1 LEEVNSISASSIQYR
16 RSIPSIFV
24 LLSANLDLDCR
35 LVCQRRSGEH
45 AVSVQDNEADRRETE
60 LLSSLIGDIYD
71 TTLDRSRWPATLK
84 KIAAFVRG
92 ESAAVFWD
100 DAASGGGD
108 IYFEDGGIDP
118 AYRDLYFEKFVKCNP
133 ITTPRFFAQ
142 TEVPV
147 ATADLVPY
155 DEFLTTRFYR
165 EWAQPQGLVDFASI
179 TLEKSVTKS
188 AMFGVFRHQ
197 RHGLVD
203 DEMRRRMLLL
213 GPHIRR
219 AVLIAKV
226 FNIKEAEAAMFS
238 QSLDGLR
245 AAIFFVDANGRIV
258 HANAAGHFLV
268 SEADVL
274 RAAAGKLVA
283 GEAES
288 DAGLQ
293 DAFLVAATGDAAI
306 GGTGIALPLIG
317 KKGERHVAHVLPL
330 TSGARQRARPSHA
343 ASAAVF
349 VHKSAG
355 EAPSPPEVIATAYKL
370 TMAEL
375 RVLLA
380 IVDVG
385 GVPEVAEVLGIAA
398 TTVRTHLG
406 NVFAKTGTNRQ
417 ADLVKLVAGFA
428 NPLMK

>member
-1 LEEVNSISASSIQYR
+1 
-16 RSIPSIFV
+16 
-24 LLSANLDLDCR
+24 
-35 LVCQRRSGEH
+35 
-45 AVSVQDNEADRRETE
+45 VSVQEKDANRHETE

-84 KIAAFVRG
+84 KIAAFVHG
-92 ESAAVFWD
+92 ASAAVFWD
-100 DAASGGGD
+100 DAAGGGGD

-118 AYRDLYFEKFVKCNP
+118 TYRDLYFTKFVGRNP

-147 ATADLVPY
+147 ATGDLIPY

-179 TLEKSVTKS
+179 TLEKAVTKS
-188 AMFGVFRHQ
+188 AMFGVFRHE

-203 DEMRRRMLLL
+203 DEMRRRMLLV

-226 FNIKEAEAAMFS
+226 FNVKEAEAAMFS

-258 HANAAGHFLV
+258 HANAAGHILV
-268 SEADVL
+268 NEADVL
-274 RAAAGKLVA
+274 RVAAGKFVA
-283 GEAES
+283 GESEI

-293 DAFLVAATGDAAI
+293 DAFLAASKGDAAI
-306 GGTGIALPLIG
+306 GRTGIALPLLG

-330 TSGARQRARPSHA
+330 TSGARQRARPSYA

-349 VHKSAG
+349 VHKSAV
-355 EAPSPPEVIATAYKL
+355 EAPSSPEVIAKTYKL

-380 IVDVG
+380 ITEVG

-406 NVFAKTGTNRQ
+406 NVFAKTGTKRQ
-417 ADLVKLVAGFA
+417 ADLVKLVAGFS
-428 NPLMK
+428 NPLLK

>member
-1 LEEVNSISASSIQYR
+1 M
-16 RSIPSIFV
+16 
-24 LLSANLDLDCR
+24 
-35 LVCQRRSGEH
+35 
-45 AVSVQDNEADRRETE
+45 SVQDSEVNGREAE

-71 TTLDRSRWPATLK
+71 TTLDRSLWPATLK
-84 KIAAFVRG
+84 KIAAFVQG

-100 DAASGGGD
+100 DAAGGGGD

-118 AYRDLYFEKFVKCNP
+118 TYRALYFEKFVHCNP

-147 ATADLVPY
+147 ATGDLVPY

-179 TLEKSVTKS
+179 TLEKSATKS
-188 AMFGVFRHQ
+188 AMFGVFRHE

-203 DEMRRRMLLL
+203 EEMRRRMRLL

-226 FNIKEAEAAMFS
+226 FNLKEAEAAMFS
-238 QSLDGLR
+238 QTLDGLR
-245 AAIFFVDANGRIV
+245 AAIFLVEANGRVV
-258 HANAAGHFLV
+258 HANSAGHFLV
-268 SEADVL
+268 TKADVL
-274 RAAAGKLVA
+274 RVAVGKLVA
-283 GEAES
+283 VEPPI
-288 DAGLQ
+288 DIGLQ
-293 DAFLVAATGDAAI
+293 EAILAASKGDAAI
-306 GGTGIALPLIG
+306 GGTGIALPLIAKIG
-317 KKGERHVAHVLPL
+317 KPHVAHVLPL
-330 TSGARQRARPSHA
+330 TSGARQRARASHT

-349 VHKSAG
+349 VHRSTV
-355 EAPSPPEVIATAYKL
+355 EAPSPPEIIAKAYKL

-398 TTVRTHLG
+398 TTVKTHLG

-417 ADLVKLVAGFA
+417 ADLVKLVAGFS

>member
-1 LEEVNSISASSIQYR
+1 
-16 RSIPSIFV
+16 
-24 LLSANLDLDCR
+24 
-35 LVCQRRSGEH
+35 
-45 AVSVQDNEADRRETE
+45 VSVQDDEANARETE

-92 ESAAVFWD
+92 ASAAVFWD
-100 DAASGGGD
+100 DAAGGGGD
-108 IYFEDGGIDP
+108 VYFEDGGIDP
-118 AYRDLYFEKFVKCNP
+118 NYRDLYFEKFVHCNP

-188 AMFGVFRHQ
+188 AMFGVFRHE

-203 DEMRRRMLLL
+203 EEMRRRMLLL

-226 FNIKEAEAAMFS
+226 FNVKEGEAAMFS

-258 HANAAGHFLV
+258 HANAAGHFLIN
-268 SEADVL
+268 EADVL
-274 RAAAGKLVA
+274 RAAAGKLRVC
-283 GEAES
+283 ELES
-288 DAGLQ
+288 DASLQ
-293 DAFLVAATGDAAI
+293 EAFLAASRGDAAI
-306 GGTGIALPLIG
+306 GRTGIGLPLIG

-330 TSGARQRARPSHA
+330 TSGARQKARPSHA

-349 VHKSAG
+349 VHKSVL
-355 EAPSPPEVIATAYKL
+355 EAPSPPEVIAKAYKL

-380 IVDVG
+380 IAEVG

-406 NVFAKTGTNRQ
+406 NVFAKTGTHRQ
-417 ADLVKLVAGFA
+417 ADLVKLVAGFS
-428 NPLMK
+428 NPLLK

>member
-1 LEEVNSISASSIQYR
+1 M
-16 RSIPSIFV
+16 
-24 LLSANLDLDCR
+24 LLSANLDLNCR

-188 AMFGVFRHQ
+188 AMFGVFRHE

-226 FNIKEAEAAMFS
+226 FNVKEAEAAMFS

-293 DAFLVAATGDAAI
+293 DAFLVAASGDAAV

-349 VHKSAG
+349 VHKSAV

>member
-1 LEEVNSISASSIQYR
+1 MPLSTRLDFRRWSAR
-16 RSIPSIFV
+16 
-24 LLSANLDLDCR
+24 
-35 LVCQRRSGEH
+35 QRRSGEY
-45 AVSVQDNEADRRETE
+45 AVSVQEKDANRHETE

-71 TTLDRSRWPATLK
+71 TTLDRSLWPATLK
-84 KIAAFVRG
+84 KIAAFVHG
-92 ESAAVFWD
+92 ASAAVFWD
-100 DAASGGGD
+100 DAAGGGGD

-118 AYRDLYFEKFVKCNP
+118 TYRDLYFTKFVRCNP

-147 ATADLVPY
+147 ATSDLIPY

-179 TLEKSVTKS
+179 TLEKAVTKS
-188 AMFGVFRHQ
+188 AMFGVFRHE

-203 DEMRRRMLLL
+203 DEMRRRMLLV

-226 FNIKEAEAAMFS
+226 FNVKEAEAAMFS

-258 HANAAGHFLV
+258 HANAAGHVLV
-268 SEADVL
+268 NEADVL
-274 RAAAGKLVA
+274 RVAAGKLVA
-283 GEAES
+283 GESEI

-293 DAFLVAATGDAAI
+293 DTFLAASKGDAAI
-306 GGTGIALPLIG
+306 GRTGIALPLLG

-330 TSGARQRARPSHA
+330 TSGARQRARPSYA
-343 ASAAVF
+343 ASAALF
-349 VHKSAG
+349 VHKSAV
-355 EAPSPPEVIATAYKL
+355 EAPSSPEVIAKAYKL

-380 IVDVG
+380 ITEVG

-406 NVFAKTGTNRQ
+406 NVFEKTGTHRQ
-417 ADLVKLVAGFA
+417 ADLVKLVDGFS
-428 NPLMK
+428 NPLIN

>member
-1 LEEVNSISASSIQYR
+1 M
-16 RSIPSIFV
+16 
-24 LLSANLDLDCR
+24 
-35 LVCQRRSGEH
+35 
-45 AVSVQDNEADRRETE
+45 SVQENEADRRETE

-71 TTLDRSRWPATLK
+71 TTFDRSLWPATLK

-100 DAASGGGD
+100 DAAGGGGD

-118 AYRDLYFEKFVKCNP
+118 TYRDLYFEKFVKCNP
-133 ITTPRFFAQ
+133 ITTPRFFAG
-142 TEVPV
+142 TEIPV
-147 ATADLVPY
+147 ATGDLIPY

-179 TLEKSVTKS
+179 TLEKSATKS

-226 FNIKEAEAAMFS
+226 FNVKEAEAAMFS
-238 QSLDGLR
+238 QTLDGLR
-245 AAIFFVDANGRIV
+245 AAIFFVDANGHIV

-274 RAAAGKLVA
+274 HVAAGKLVA
-283 GEAES
+283 GEAET

-293 DAFLVAATGDAAI
+293 HTFLAAATGDAAI

-330 TSGARQRARPSHA
+330 TSGTRQRARPSHA

-349 VHKSAG
+349 VHKSAV

-380 IVDVG
+380 IAEVG
-385 GVPEVAEVLGIAA
+385 GVPEVAEVLGIAV

-406 NVFAKTGTNRQ
+406 NVFAKTGANRQ